1 MSSLAVDPLQRAH
14 LNLVDSS
21 RQFFE
26 LDPGAAIEAKP
37 GWLFGAGSSSHPVI
51 SNGAFRR
58 DDGVDANEFVVR
70 AKEFFASRERGFCIW
85 VRGGQ
90 AEDRDLVAAA
100 EASGFQLIYEMP
112 EMTLATKPQSSELPT
127 GTELRRLT
135 EVEQATDFWR
145 VATTSYESIGF
156 PPEVFGG
163 YTNHGGLLAE
173 NVVAFLAM
181 LDGEPVG
188 IAMTMVSHGVAG
200 IYWVGSLEQAR
211 GRGIGR
217 AVTVAATNAGFDLGA
232 DVASLQASPMG
243 KPIYEAMGYETTFD
257 YRMFMSPAP

>member
-1 MSSLAVDPLQRAH
+1 LAASALQRAH
-14 LNLVDSS
+14 LNLLDSS

-37 GWLFGAGSSSHPVI
+37 GWLFGAGSSTHPVI

-58 DDGVDANEFVVR
+58 DDDIDAGEFIIR
-70 AKEFFASRERGFCIW
+70 AKEFFAARKRGFSIW

-90 AEDRDLVAAA
+90 EEDRDLLAAA
-100 EASGFQLIYEMP
+100 EAAGFQLVYEMP
-112 EMTLATKPQSSELPT
+112 EMTLGGKLEAPELPP
-127 GTELRRLT
+127 GAELRKLT
-135 EVEQATDFWR
+135 AIEQADDFWR
-145 VATTSYESIGF
+145 VAIASYSSIGF
-156 PPEVFGG
+156 PPEVFAG

-173 NVVAFLAM
+173 NVVAFLA
-181 LDGEPVG
+181 LFDGEPVG
-188 IAMTMVSHGVAG
+188 IAMTMVSHDVAG

-211 GRGIGR
+211 GKGIGR

-243 KPIYEAMGYETTFD
+243 KPIYEAMGYETAFE
-257 YRMFMSPAP
+257 YQMWMSSIP